1 MSTDLHTDEEIKNIL
16 KMKKV
21 AVIGMSKY
29 NEKAAHFVPKYL
41 LENGYEITPVN
52 PTAEEI
58 LDKKCYT
65 KVTEIPYDIDLS
77 LIHI

>member
-1 MSTDLHTDEEIKNIL
+1 MNTDSHTDDEIKNIL

-29 NEKAAHFVPKYL
+29 NEKEADFVPKYL
-41 LENGYEITPVN
+41 IENGYEVIPVN
-52 PTAEEI
+52 PTTNQI

-65 KVTEIPYDIDLS
+65 EVTEIPYDIDLS